1 MAFLYLSDINPLKE
15 RAPIS
20 ENSGMDAL
28 LNPQTGGYV
37 VNQSAQS
44 IENELYIRLVT
55 PLGSY
60 WADRTLGSRLHELR
74 RQKHLKRIEVLAKQ
88 YAEQALQPVLQFKRA
103 QSIQV
108 TTSTPQRGWLKLHI
122 EAVDAAGD
130 TVTLSHKVAVI

>member
-1 MAFLYLSDINPLKE
+1 
-15 RAPIS
+15 
-20 ENSGMDAL
+20 MDAL

-60 WADRTLGSRLHELR
+60 WADAALGSRLHELR
-74 RQKHLKRIEVLAKQ
+74 RQKHLTRIEVLAKQ
-88 YAEQALQPVLQFKRA
+88 YAEQALQPLIKSKRA

-108 TTSTPQRGWLKLHI
+108 TASAPQRGWLKLHI

>member
-1 MAFLYLSDINPLKE
+1 
-15 RAPIS
+15 
-20 ENSGMDAL
+20 MDAL

-60 WADRTLGSRLHELR
+60 WADRTLGSRLH
-74 RQKHLKRIEVLAKQ
+74 IEVLAKQ
-88 YAEQALQPVLQFKRA
+88 YAEQALQPVLQSKRA